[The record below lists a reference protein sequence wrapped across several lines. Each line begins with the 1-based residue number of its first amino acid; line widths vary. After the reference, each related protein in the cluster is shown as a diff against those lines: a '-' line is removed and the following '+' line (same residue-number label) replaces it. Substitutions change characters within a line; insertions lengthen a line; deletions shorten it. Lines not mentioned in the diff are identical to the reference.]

1 VSFFFS
7 AGPILTLKRM
17 NILVKEEYVFGDQ
30 SIFCLAFL
38 PINDTKFII
47 GNTQL
52 AGIQTTF
59 DPAAGYIGFGPN
71 TCGTL
76 ENSPHCHGHWPARS
90 IALENSPNP
99 LLLVCFLLVNKYMRL
114 TKLVIK

>member
-1 VSFFFS
+1 
-7 AGPILTLKRM
+7 M
-17 NILVKEEYVFGDQ
+17 
-30 SIFCLAFL
+30 
-38 PINDTKFII
+38 
-47 GNTQL
+47 
-52 AGIQTTF
+52 
-59 DPAAGYIGFGPN
+59 GFGPS
-71 TCGTL
+71 TCGTP